1 MYRKPNSPWG
11 DPMFKR
17 KRPYRKITAVCLVLL
32 LIVGVFIFLDRRVR
46 PTLFSIVEVEVTQM
60 AVGAINKTVQEEV
73 SRNDIN
79 YQDFI
84 TVHRDY
90 NGRVALMQANTVRI
104 NQMAADITL
113 DVQNELRALE
123 GKRVSIPLGQIL
135 GSYILANMGP
145 RINIGIHPMGTV
157 NVDVV
162 DRFEQ
167 AGINQTRH
175 KIYFNFDTMVRVVI
189 PIYSGEVKI
198 ATKVPVAESIIVG
211 DVPEA
216 VINLPGGILG
226 TDR

>member
-1 MYRKPNSPWG
+1 
-11 DPMFKR
+11 MFKR
-17 KRPYRKITAVCLVLL
+17 RRPYRRWLAIFVALALVGLVYL
-32 LIVGVFIFLDRRVR
+32 FFDLRVR
-46 PTLFSIVEVEVTQM
+46 PTLLAVAEVQVTRM
-60 AVGAINKTVQEEV
+60 AVETINQTVQQEV
-73 SRNDIN
+73 SRNDIE

-104 NQMAADITL
+104 NKLAADITL
-113 DVQNELRALE
+113 DVQQRLRGLE
-123 GKRVSIPLGQIL
+123 SEQVAVPFGQIM
-135 GSYILANMGP
+135 GSRIFADLGP
-145 RINIGIHPMGTV
+145 RINVRVYPMGVV
-157 NVDVV
+157 NVDVL

-175 KIYFNFDTMVRVVI
+175 KIYLDFTTMVRVVV
-189 PIYSGEVKI
+189 PLYSGEVEV

-226 TDR
+226 SGGLK

>member
-1 MYRKPNSPWG
+1 
-11 DPMFKR
+11 MFKK
-17 KRPYRKITAVCLVLL
+17 KRPVKRLLLVFLL
-32 LIVGVFIFLDRRVR
+32 LIFLCSVFIFLERRVR
-46 PTLFSIVEVEVTQM
+46 PTLFAIAEVEVTQM
-60 AVGAINKTVQEEV
+60 AVEVINKTVQNEV
-73 SRNDIN
+73 TYKGLE

-90 NGRVALMQANTVRI
+90 NGRVALMQANTVQI

-113 DVQNELRALE
+113 DVQKRLRCLE
-123 GKRVSIPLGQIL
+123 GKKVSVPMGQIL

-145 RINIGIHPMGTV
+145 RIDIVLYPMGTV
-157 NVDVV
+157 KFDVI

-175 KIYFNFDTMVRVVI
+175 KIYFNFDTMVRVVV
-189 PIYSGEVKI
+189 PLYSGKVNVV
-198 ATKVPVAESIIVG
+198 TKVPVAESIIVG

-226 TDR
+226 ALGQD

>member
-1 MYRKPNSPWG
+1 
-11 DPMFKR
+11 MFKR
-17 KRPYRKITAVCLVLL
+17 RRLYRRWLALIIALVLVYL
-32 LIVGVFIFLDRRVR
+32 VYLFFDLRVR
-46 PTLFSIVEVEVTQM
+46 PTLFSVAEVHVTRM
-60 AVGAINKTVQEEV
+60 AVETINKTVQQEV
-73 SRNDIN
+73 SRSNIG

-104 NQMAADITL
+104 NKLAADITL
-113 DVQNELRALE
+113 DVQQRLRSLE
-123 GKRVSIPLGQIL
+123 RERVSVPFGQIM
-135 GSYILANMGP
+135 GSRIFADMGP
-145 RINIGIHPMGTV
+145 RVEVRIYPMGVV
-157 NVDVV
+157 NVDVL

-175 KIYFNFDTMVRVVI
+175 KIYLDFTTMVRVVV
-189 PIYSGEVKI
+189 PLHSGEVEV

-226 TDR
+226 SGGG